1 MIPFDAVPETAVD
14 SSPEVAPTA
23 SSPTTT
29 QSVLDAILSRVGGLN
44 KPVGSA
50 QIPSGSTLMAV
61 ADPNRPGDDTYYLVG
76 AFSGIGFGWR
86 IGDYGDLVNTIPD
99 FERVVRSRVNVS
111 RTQFESQRIL
121 EVGNVD
127 EVLGST
133 EDIGFT
139 IQRQLRTF
147 GLESLPDWM
156 RNDPDAMF
164 VAATGANEGW
174 SPGRTLRELSQS
186 RSFRDR
192 FPAWQTVLSQSGG
205 DESAAM
211 SSYVESEGRFRDL
224 LRNRRGPNADL
235 SPGYVGGLIEAGW
248 TPEAVAPILDAEQ
261 TVRADPGLLTGIN
274 RLLAASG
281 QAPIGAVGATAL
293 VAAGNMPSD
302 QAKQALAGVDLT
314 RLLGGNDPGQVI
326 DLVNDA
332 LTLTS
337 LEEAGL
343 SGLSIDF
350 VRGLRD
356 ETRGVLGA
364 EQVMGFAQ
372 EAALQ
377 VIKFLPDIELGR
389 YGLSTEQVVSA
400 AAGRGDAQVA
410 DTLSRIVRE
419 RQLAAQGTGGFTGF
433 LNSRG
438 RFQLQGLSG
447 I

>member
-1 MIPFDAVPETAVD
+1 MTDRPRNNLDEILAR
-14 SSPEVAPTA
+14 A
-23 SSPTTT
+23 SSN
-29 QSVLDAILSRVGGLN
+29 SGGFRM
-44 KPVGSA
+44 PVGSA
-50 QIPSGSTLMAV
+50 QIPSGSTLIAV
-61 ADPNRPGDDTYYLVG
+61 QPGPGVAGNDLYYLAGSYAGVQF
-76 AFSGIGFGWR
+76 AWR
-86 IGDYGDLVNTIPD
+86 IGEYTDLLELLPD
-99 FERVVRSRVNVS
+99 FERSIPSRATVTRS
-111 RTQFESQRIL
+111 QWDAQRIL

-127 EVLGST
+127 EVMGST

-139 IQRQLRTF
+139 IQRQLQTF
-147 GLESLPDWM
+147 GFESLPDWI
-156 RNDPDAMF
+156 RSDPDAMF
-164 VAATGANEGW
+164 TAATGANEGW
-174 SPGRTLRELSQS
+174 SPGRTLRELSQT
-186 RSFRDR
+186 RSFRTR
-192 FPAWQTVLSQSGG
+192 FPAWQTVLDQSGG
-205 DESAAM
+205 DEAAAM
-211 SSYVESEGRFRDL
+211 SSYSELEGRFRDL
-224 LRNRRGPNADL
+224 LRSRRGPNADL
-235 SPGYVGGLIEAGW
+235 SPEYVGNLIMGGW

-261 TVRADPGLLTGIN
+261 TVRADPGLLAGIN
-274 RLLAASG
+274 RLLQASG
-281 QAPIGAVGATAL
+281 QAPIGVAGATAL

-302 QAKQALAGVDLT
+302 QARQTLAGVDLT
-314 RLLGGNDPGQVI
+314 RLLNGNDPGQVI

-343 SGLSIDF
+343 SGLSLDF

-364 EQVMGFAQ
+364 EEVMGFAQ

-377 VIKFLPDIELGR
+377 VLRFLPDIELGR
-389 YGLSTEQVVSA
+389 YGLTQEQVVSA

-447 I
+447 V